1 MWWPES
7 MRDVQVQGCP
17 IARTKRIERRPDDLY
32 NARRRKEREERST
45 GVFRLTN
52 KRNGMPLTL

>member
-1 MWWPES
+1 